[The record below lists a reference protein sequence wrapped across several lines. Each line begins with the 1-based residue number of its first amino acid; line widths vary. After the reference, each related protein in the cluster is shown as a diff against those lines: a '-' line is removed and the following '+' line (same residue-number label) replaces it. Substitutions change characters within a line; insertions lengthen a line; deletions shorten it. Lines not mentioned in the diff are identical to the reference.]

1 VREARR
7 GREEAARARHAPPEP
22 PTIERRPAPA
32 EPIYGLTT
40 DNRIF
45 SFDSGSPNS
54 ISALRPVTGLPAGT
68 TLVGIDFRP
77 ADPGLLVGVGQNG
90 SGGGAVFTIDRST
103 GAATQINTIPTLTG
117 TAFGVDFN
125 PVPGALRIV
134 SNADQ
139 NLRITAGGAGVVNTD
154 GTLNPGDPNI
164 VGAAYSNNVPGG
176 AGGQTTLYDID
187 SALDRLFTQGTVNFP
202 PGVSPN
208 TGTLITIGDLGVDTN
223 ELVGFDISGGSGVA
237 FASLTPAGAE
247 GSSLYVI
254 DLLTGGATLVGAI
267 DGGLFV
273 RDISVSNAVPLPGGL
288 ALVAAGAVALATMT
302 RAGRRAARQPSRVT
316 SAAR

>member
-1 VREARR
+1 MR
-7 GREEAARARHAPPEP
+7 RARFLLAVLSTTLLAGPG
-22 PTIERRPAPA
+22 PALA
-32 EPIYGLTT
+32 EAIYGLTT

-45 SFDSGSPNS
+45 SFDSASPNS
-54 ISALRPVTGLPAGT
+54 ISALRPVTGLPDGT
-68 TLVGIDFRP
+68 SLVGLDFRP
-77 ADPGLLVGVGQNG
+77 ATPGVLVGVGQNA
-90 SGGGAVFTIDRST
+90 SGGGAVFTIDRFT

-176 AGGQTTLYDID
+176 VGGQTTLYDID
-187 SALDRLFTQGTVNFP
+187 SGLDQLLTQGTFNFP

-208 TGTLITIGDLGVDTN
+208 TGTLITIGGWGWTRTSSWASTSR
-223 ELVGFDISGGSGVA
+223 GAPGS
-237 FASLTPAGAE
+237 
-247 GSSLYVI
+247 
-254 DLLTGGATLVGAI
+254 
-267 DGGLFV
+267 
-273 RDISVSNAVPLPGGL
+273 
-288 ALVAAGAVALATMT
+288 
-302 RAGRRAARQPSRVT
+302 PSR
-316 SAAR
+316 R

>member
-1 VREARR
+1 MH
-7 GREEAARARHAPPEP
+7 RAGFLSAVLSSLALLAGPG
-22 PTIERRPAPA
+22 AVAA

-45 SFDSGSPNS
+45 FFESGSPNT
-54 ISALRPVTGLPAGT
+54 ISPLRPVTGLPDGT
-68 TLVGIDFRP
+68 SLVGLDFRP
-77 ADPGLLVGVGQNG
+77 ATPGVLVGVGTLG
-90 SGGGAVFTIDRST
+90 SGAGAVFTIDRFT
-103 GAATQINTIPTLTG
+103 GAATQINSIPALSG

-139 NLRITAGGAGVVNTD
+139 NLRITAGGAGVVNSD
-154 GTLNPGDPNI
+154 GTLNPGDPNV

-176 AGGQTTLYDID
+176 VAGQTTLFDID
-187 SALDRLFTQGTVNFP
+187 SALDQLFTQGTFNFP

-208 TGTLITIGDLGVDTN
+208 TGMLIAVGALGLDTT
-223 ELVGFDISGGSGVA
+223 ELVGFDISGRSGMA
-237 FASLTPAGAE
+237 FASLTPSGAE

-254 DLLTGGATLVGAI
+254 NLATGAATLVGAI
-267 DGGLFV
+267 DDGTLFV
-273 RDISVSNAVPLPGGL
+273 RDISVSNAIPLPRS
-288 ALVAAGAVALATMT
+288 LVLLATGVLVIAM
-302 RAGRRAARQPSRVT
+302 RWGGRRAVRAT